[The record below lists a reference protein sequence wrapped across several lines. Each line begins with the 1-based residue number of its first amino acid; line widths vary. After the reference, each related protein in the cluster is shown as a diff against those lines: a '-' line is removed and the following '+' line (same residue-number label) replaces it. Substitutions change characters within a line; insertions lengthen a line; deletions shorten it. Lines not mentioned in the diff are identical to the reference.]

1 MKKQY
6 WITPL
11 LLVALIRAEF
21 ITTQA
26 YSAWDQSQ
34 VTYDDSRDVYVDHYK
49 IPLDNFIVA
58 SAASDP
64 ETAQKLAAMYD
75 GPRDIPTKRKFVVK
89 FRTDLFHKEESY
101 ACVSMMFLTKPA
113 PKRRLVLVNV
123 EQIINENIGAD
134 DRQYRVWPHL
144 GLLYVGTVAYEE
156 GWEVVM
162 WDELVKGFA
171 PMEQLVQPG
180 DIVGFSCV
188 TTGMERS
195 INLARKAKELGA
207 RYIIAGNDSAIF
219 RANQILALPDKPID
233 AVFTSNSLASVRKF
247 FRESENVSLES
258 LQIPGVQVT
267 SGQVEQSNERD
278 WLLVDLSV
286 RRRDKA
292 EGRFE
297 NNDVFVVPKL
307 DLYPHWKE
315 VWANYRA
322 TFGHKHSNPDSVK
335 NGISLFAQ
343 GCTRTRGSDV
353 CGYCAIYGVADI
365 RMPQRE
371 YLRRIAEAYKTFGID
386 MVFNATDSIYEMG
399 GVVKALQELGITWNA
414 MSIYGRS
421 QGITHNP
428 GLLEQWQ
435 RVATERLLINVGMDS
450 GDDKLLRE
458 GVVKSSINRKKTC
471 LEENQEAVRLIQKA
485 GAHLHYSL
493 IFGIP
498 GETLETCESS
508 IRFLEWTIATLGSQ
522 LDICETDIYWLNFG
536 SPASK
541 VFHDYSEAQRF
552 AALAEKSISKK
563 EWYENFACHQEALVV
578 PEVTEEAWYRYFT
591 KIDLATAQVYN
602 QRCQEIMARHT
613 GSIRGRAFKPV

>member
-1 MKKQY
+1 MKKQH
-6 WITPL
+6 WIIPL
-11 LLVALIRAEF
+11 LLVAFIRAEF
-21 ITTQA
+21 TTVQA

-34 VTYDDSRDVYVDHYK
+34 VTYDASRGVYVDHYK
-49 IPLDNFIVA
+49 IPLDNFIA
-58 SAASDP
+58 AGAASNPDQAK
-64 ETAQKLAAMYD
+64 EIATMYN
-75 GPRDIPTKRKFVVK
+75 GPRDIPAKRKLVVK
-89 FRTDLFHKEESY
+89 FRTDLFRKEENY
-101 ACVSMMFLTKPA
+101 ACASVTFLTKPA
-113 PKRRLVLVNV
+113 SKRRLVLVNV
-123 EQIINENIGAD
+123 EQTINENIPTD

-144 GLLYVGTVAYEE
+144 GLLFVGTAAHEE

-171 PMEQLVQPG
+171 SMEQLVQPG
-180 DIVGFSCV
+180 DVVGFSCV
-188 TTGMERS
+188 VTGMERS
-195 INLARKAKELGA
+195 IELARKAKELGA
-207 RYIIAGNDSAIF
+207 RYVIVGNDSAIF

-233 AVFTSNSLASVRKF
+233 VVFTSNSLTAVRRF
-247 FRESENVSLES
+247 LRESENASLES

-267 SGQVEQSNERD
+267 SRQVDQSNERD
-278 WLLVDLSV
+278 RLLVDLSI
-286 RRRDKA
+286 RKRDKT

-297 NNDVFVVPKL
+297 NDDVFVVPKL
-307 DLYPHWKE
+307 DLYPHWNE

-335 NGISLFAQ
+335 NGMSLFAQ

-353 CGYCAIYGVADI
+353 CSYCTIYGVADI

-371 YLRRIAEAYKTFGID
+371 YLRRTAEAYKAFGID
-386 MVFNATDSIYEMG
+386 MVFNATDSVYEMG
-399 GVVKALQELGITWNA
+399 GVAKALQELGITWNA

-421 QGITHNP
+421 QGITQNP

-435 RVATERLLINVGMDS
+435 RVATERLLVNVGMDS

-458 GVVKSSINRKKTC
+458 GVVKSSINRKSTR
-471 LEENQEAVRLIQKA
+471 LEENQEAVKLIQKV
-485 GAHLHYSL
+485 GVHLHYSL
-493 IFGIP
+493 IFGTP

-541 VFHDYSEAQRF
+541 IFHDYSEAQRL
-552 AALAEKSISKK
+552 AAMAGKSISKE
-563 EWYENFACHQEALVV
+563 EWYESFARHQEALVV
-578 PEVTEEAWYRYFT
+578 PEATEEAWYLYFT
-591 KIDLATAQVYN
+591 GIDLATAQGYN